1 MMSNLTFDEESH
13 TYRVDGEIVPSVT
26 QILKG
31 AALTPPFRGG
41 SGRAMTKGSFAHLAT
56 ELDDKGEL
64 DEATVDPAN
73 LGHLEAWRKFK
84 VESGI
89 KILAIEERVYN
100 DMYRYAG
107 TLDRRV
113 MYQGWESVI
122 DIKTGNSYPWH
133 PIQTAAYAM
142 ALGKGVA
149 RFSVYL
155 SDSGS
160 YKLVEHTDKNDQ
172 LVFMAAIRLADWR
185 SENGIIEEE

>member
-1 MMSNLTFDEESH
+1 MMNNLTFDEESH

-31 AALTPPFRGG
+31 AALTPSFRGG
-41 SGRAMTKGSFAHLAT
+41 SGVAMTRGSFAHLAT

-89 KILAIEERVYN
+89 EILAIEERVYN

-142 ALGKGVA
+142 ALGRDVS

-160 YKLVEHTDKNDQ
+160 YKLEEHTDKNDQ

-185 SENGIIEEE
+185 SQNGIEEE

>member
-1 MMSNLTFDEESH
+1 MSNLTFDEESH
-13 TYRVDGEIVPSVT
+13 TYRLDGEIIPSVT

-31 AALTPPFRGG
+31 AALTPSFRGG
-41 SGRAMTKGSFAHLAT
+41 SGVAMTKGSFAHLAT

-73 LGHLEAWRKFK
+73 LGHLEAWRKFRT
-84 VESGI
+84 ESGI
-89 KILAIEERVYN
+89 EILAIEERVHN
-100 DMYRYAG
+100 DLYRYAG

-113 MYQGWESVI
+113 LYQGRESII

-133 PIQTAAYAM
+133 PIQTAAYAL
-142 ALGKGVA
+142 ALGKPVS

-155 SDSGS
+155 SDAGS
-160 YKLVEHTDKNDQ
+160 YKLEEHTDSHDT

-185 SENGIIEEE
+185 SQNGIIEEE